1 MIATWF
7 NTSSTYPT
15 FLFGTDLGHASLH
28 GLPQAIAA
36 ANQFGAKLAFLSIV
50 PAIGSDNDEHSRSWQ
65 EDTRM
70 RTLERL
76 SPLADNAALDLNLS
90 FT

>member
-1 MIATWF
+1 
-7 NTSSTYPT
+7 
-15 FLFGTDLGHASLH
+15 
-28 GLPQAIAA
+28 LPQAIAA

-76 SPLADNAALDLNLS
+76 SPLADNAALDLTARGRNDLLMPQQAAAKL
-90 FT
+90 